1 MSFNTV
7 PSWIRRP
14 VIFAFCSVMFVVL
27 HAPGTQGHGRLIE
40 PPARNAMWRISYN
53 TPPNFEDTEL
63 FCGGIK
69 AQWQDNGGRCG
80 VCGDN
85 YAQPRPRRH
94 ETGNMYAR
102 NVTVRRY
109 APGQLVDLVVDV
121 ETNHL
126 GHFEFAL
133 CPRASWEEAESEECF
148 DMHPLTVVTATGP
161 ARRVKHPSRRGNY
174 TPSISRK
181 VIMYTCIS
189 VCILSRRALQKSV
202 FYSAEPPTRYRLPTA
217 ANGLY
222 MIQVQLPERLT
233 CEYCVLRWH
242 WRSANNWG
250 DCGDGRM
257 ALGCGPQETYRNC
270 ADVAI
275 GNRFGLRGPLGA
287 NAVPKRFSA
296 TKPRKVNAI

>member
-1 MSFNTV
+1 MSV
-7 PSWIRRP
+7 SAVCSWKRRP
-14 VIFAFCSVMFVVL
+14 AIFVFCSVVFVVL
-27 HAPGTQGHGRLIE
+27 HAPGTKGHGRLIE
-40 PPARNAMWRISYN
+40 PPARNSMWRISYN

-69 AQWQDNGGRCG
+69 AQWEDNGGRCG

-85 YAQPRPRRH
+85 YAHPRPRRH

-109 APGQLVDLVVDV
+109 APGQLVDLVVDL

-133 CPRASWEEAESEECF
+133 CPRASWQEAESEECF
-148 DMHPLTVVTATGP
+148 DMHPLTVVTASGP
-161 ARRVKHPSRRGNY
+161 ARR
-174 TPSISRK
+174 
-181 VIMYTCIS
+181 
-189 VCILSRRALQKSV
+189 KSA
-202 FYSAEPPTRYRLPTA
+202 FYCAEPKTRYRLPTA

-222 MIQVQLPERLT
+222 MIQVQLPEKLT

-250 DCGDGRM
+250 DCGDGKM

-275 GNRFGLRGPLGA
+275 GHRFGLRGPLGA
-287 NAVPKRFSA
+287 NAVPKRFGA
-296 TKPRKVNAI
+296 TKPRKVNVL